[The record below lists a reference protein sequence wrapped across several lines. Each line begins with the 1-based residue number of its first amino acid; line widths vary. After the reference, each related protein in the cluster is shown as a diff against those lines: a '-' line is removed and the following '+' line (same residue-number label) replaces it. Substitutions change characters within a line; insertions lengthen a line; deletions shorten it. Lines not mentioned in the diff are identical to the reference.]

1 MSGDITRLL
10 RGKRIAA
17 VTTNGSLIR
26 VTCEDMTE
34 IDIAWVDDDGR
45 QIKGR
50 PMIGNFG
57 VRLHAQGIRDIARPD
72 LLRTVN

>member
-1 MSGDITRLL
+1 MDITARL

-26 VTCEDMTE
+26 MTMEDGSEM
-34 IDIAWVDDDGR
+34 DIAWVDDNGR
-45 QIKGR
+45 PLKGR
-50 PMIGNFG
+50 PMIGNYG
-57 VRLHAQGIRDIARPD
+57 VRLQAAGIKDISRPD

>member
-1 MSGDITRLL
+1 MDITARL

-26 VTCEDMTE
+26 MTMEDGSEM
-34 IDIAWVDDDGR
+34 DIAWVDDNGR
-45 QIKGR
+45 PLKGR
-50 PMIGNFG
+50 PMIGNYG
-57 VRLHAQGIRDIARPD
+57 VRLQAAGIKDICRPD